1 MCLKTVYCV
10 PSDHQDQCT
19 SFVAAYIY
27 GNDILHEMFLVFLL
41 GFRFCARCT
50 ARCMARCMSELQP
63 WHHTWALFSPCCSGG
78 STASCSLLVSPGPL
92 RCRTAAR
99 PGSREPPPARR
110 WPGSTRPSLP
120 PWAGHLWGQGGKKD
134 GEWDVKVSWR
144 DENTKSRGDGIQRG
158 ERKGRAGIS
167 EELRWWCPRRPD
179 RNLRLA
185 KN

>member
-1 MCLKTVYCV
+1 MFLKTVNCV
-10 PSDHQDQCT
+10 PCDHQDQCT
-19 SFVAAYIY
+19 SFVADYIY

-41 GFRFCARCT
+41 GFRFGACCT
-50 ARCMARCMSELQP
+50 AEFQP
-63 WHHTWALFSPCCSGG
+63 WHHTWALVSPCCSGG
-78 STASCSLLVSPGPL
+78 STDSCSLLVSPGPL

-99 PGSREPPPARR
+99 PRSREPPPARR

-120 PWAGHLWGQGGKKD
+120 LWAGHLWGQGGKKD
-134 GEWDVKVSWR
+134 GGWEVKVSWR
-144 DENTKSRGDGIQRG
+144 DENIKSRGDGIQRG
-158 ERKGRAGIS
+158 GRKGRASIS